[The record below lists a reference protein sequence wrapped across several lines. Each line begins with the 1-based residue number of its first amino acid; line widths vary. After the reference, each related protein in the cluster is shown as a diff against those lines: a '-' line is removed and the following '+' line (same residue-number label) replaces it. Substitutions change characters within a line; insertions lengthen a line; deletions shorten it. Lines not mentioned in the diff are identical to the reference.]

1 MYTLAIY
8 LYTLGILLVSP
19 FHRKARAMIKGRFK
33 TFITLRKKI
42 DKNKRYVWFHAASL
56 GEFEQGRS
64 LMERFR
70 SLHPEYQILLTF
82 FSPSGYEVRK
92 NYEGADIVCY
102 LPMDTPGNVA
112 SFLRLVKP
120 EMAFFIKYEFWYN
133 MIHSCYKHGIPVYS
147 VSSIF
152 RSNKVFFRWYGAG
165 YARVLK
171 MIAHFFVQDEESAR
185 LLALKGIKDNVT
197 IVGDTRFD
205 RVLDICHRAKDLP
218 LVEAF
223 VSNADKVLVVGS
235 SWQPDESLIIPYF
248 NKHSRLKLILVPH
261 VIGDDRIRQIKEK
274 IKRPC
279 VCYTDAQVDTVADAD
294 CLIVNCY
301 GLLSSIY
308 RYGHIAYVGG
318 GFGVGIHNVPEAAVH
333 GVPVLIGP
341 NNKGFREAQ
350 DLLRMGGVSTDNV
363 ADYFK
368 SGVNLVAFGASIFKP
383 ALMQANDWET
393 IGKNLSAFLEKVK
406 ACV

>member
-165 YARVLK
+165 YASVLK
-171 MIAHFFVQDEESAR
+171 MIEHFFVQDEESAR

-223 VSNADKVLVVGS
+223 VSNAGKVLVVVS

-350 DLLRMGGVSTDNV
+350 DLLRMGGCFEITGSTLFNAVMDRLMEDDSLRQIRGAIDHDYV
-363 ADYFK
+363 ASN
-368 SGVNLVAFGASIFKP
+368 SGATDMFFRTLG
-383 ALMQANDWET
+383 Q
-393 IGKNLSAFLEKVK
+393 
-406 ACV
+406 